1 MSDNWVHDQDLQRFR
16 VKLEPGYEAVV
27 LYQLVDGVAYVTST
41 RVPDELQG
49 KGYGKV
55 MMEAVLPEFERLNWK
70 IVPKCSY
77 VRHYLERLE
86 KWQHLVF

>member
-1 MSDNWVHDQDLQRFR
+1 MSHNWVHDQELQRFR
-16 VKLEPGYEAVV
+16 VALEPGYEAIVQ
-27 LYQLVDGVAYVTST
+27 YQLVDGVAYVTLT

-55 MMEAVLPEFERLNWK
+55 MMEAVLPEFDRLKWK

-77 VRHYLERLE
+77 VKHYLDRHAE
-86 KWQHLVF
+86 WQHLVF